1 MKRKTKRIFSL
12 LLALAV
18 MATMLTALPL
28 TGYAWDIDSGL
39 LTITDNKVIDMSK
52 LGITADLTG
61 LTTDKYLQG
70 YSAGWK
76 ANNGI
81 TVEGVEYPSALN
93 VKDITARAFAIKV
106 GGPCVVTAYGN
117 INGTRTVSIST
128 DYAKS
133 NVISTNDITTN
144 SYQVTTAKYTGTS
157 PQVLYFYSTDK
168 SDIRVN
174 MIDIK
179 FIRTD
184 PTLSISDSELL
195 VAPQNSKTLT
205 ATVENMGDLTA
216 DSVVWSSN
224 NEEVATVENGVVTGV
239 SLGTATITASITY
252 NDITYSK
259 TCEVTVSNSS
269 DVFVTLGH
277 PIKSLTLSQ
286 NGESKYVISAN
297 GIENIDF
304 GTYDVSYENNAP
316 MTYVGDNVP
325 ASLTVDAETTAF
337 TINTKLNT
345 LAETTFSDEVYEAIS
360 KSKSVKWG
368 ASGSTWYP
376 TSFGYLN
383 SLEQNNIFPVAGSV
397 DESKSDSVVYAT
409 VQGGKIH
416 SFGRN
421 GNFQF
426 NAGTKM
432 TVPVVPGSTV
442 TVINYSNDS
451 SGSNNNV
458 YTIDGV
464 QVGTLKS
471 DDAAQSSVYEYK
483 YVYTGT
489 ENGSVEIVGLSGGY
503 LSSVTV
509 TPPTYTGI
517 VLPDDMT
524 LNNGSKSPVT
534 ITVSEV
540 TEAYTDEYADVFG
553 ELKQY
558 TKEVGY
564 LNSEGNSAS
573 TDYTLV
579 QDGVY
584 KIYALANVSRNTNT
598 FVLKKGDETI
608 LDNVSPA
615 ESEKLAVES
624 NGQDVYVYSYVTGY
638 LSAGTYNLSFTS
650 VKSGASDLMALVMVP
665 YDKLLGGETDSGK
678 YTSADAQTKGVIRF
692 LQGYT
697 GVDVSGYGF
706 YFVDGDGEI
715 VKYEGA
721 DYKLESTAPM
731 TGGFYGDLD
740 AIPENYTNTYYAK
753 PFVNIDG
760 TMLYGDAIGGT
771 VDWGKEVDYPEVTE

>member
-286 NGESKYVISAN
+286 NGESKYVISA
-297 GIENIDF
+297 
-304 GTYDVSYENNAP
+304 
-316 MTYVGDNVP
+316 
-325 ASLTVDAETTAF
+325 
-337 TINTKLNT
+337 KRHR
-345 LAETTFSDEVYEAIS
+345 
-360 KSKSVKWG
+360 K
-368 ASGSTWYP
+368 
-376 TSFGYLN
+376 
-383 SLEQNNIFPVAGSV
+383 
-397 DESKSDSVVYAT
+397 
-409 VQGGKIH
+409 H
-416 SFGRN
+416 
-421 GNFQF
+421 
-426 NAGTKM
+426 
-432 TVPVVPGSTV
+432 
-442 TVINYSNDS
+442 
-451 SGSNNNV
+451 
-458 YTIDGV
+458 
-464 QVGTLKS
+464 
-471 DDAAQSSVYEYK
+471 
-483 YVYTGT
+483 
-489 ENGSVEIVGLSGGY
+489 
-503 LSSVTV
+503 
-509 TPPTYTGI
+509 
-517 VLPDDMT
+517 
-524 LNNGSKSPVT
+524 
-534 ITVSEV
+534 
-540 TEAYTDEYADVFG
+540 
-553 ELKQY
+553 
-558 TKEVGY
+558 
-564 LNSEGNSAS
+564 
-573 TDYTLV
+573 
-579 QDGVY
+579 
-584 KIYALANVSRNTNT
+584 
-598 FVLKKGDETI
+598 
-608 LDNVSPA
+608 
-615 ESEKLAVES
+615 
-624 NGQDVYVYSYVTGY
+624 
-638 LSAGTYNLSFTS
+638 
-650 VKSGASDLMALVMVP
+650 
-665 YDKLLGGETDSGK
+665 
-678 YTSADAQTKGVIRF
+678 
-692 LQGYT
+692 
-697 GVDVSGYGF
+697 
-706 YFVDGDGEI
+706 
-715 VKYEGA
+715 
-721 DYKLESTAPM
+721 
-731 TGGFYGDLD
+731 
-740 AIPENYTNTYYAK
+740 
-753 PFVNIDG
+753 
-760 TMLYGDAIGGT
+760 
-771 VDWGKEVDYPEVTE
+771 

>member
-1 MKRKTKRIFSL
+1 
-12 LLALAV
+12 
-18 MATMLTALPL
+18 
-28 TGYAWDIDSGL
+28 
-39 LTITDNKVIDMSK
+39 
-52 LGITADLTG
+52 
-61 LTTDKYLQG
+61 
-70 YSAGWK
+70 
-76 ANNGI
+76 
-81 TVEGVEYPSALN
+81 
-93 VKDITARAFAIKV
+93 
-106 GGPCVVTAYGN
+106 
-117 INGTRTVSIST
+117 
-128 DYAKS
+128 
-133 NVISTNDITTN
+133 
-144 SYQVTTAKYTGTS
+144 
-157 PQVLYFYSTDK
+157 
-168 SDIRVN
+168 

-224 NEEVATVENGVVTGV
+224 NEKVATVENGVVTGV

-509 TPPTYTGI
+509 TPVSYTH
-517 VLPDDMT
+517 LD
-524 LNNGSKSPVT
+524 
-534 ITVSEV
+534 
-540 TEAYTDEYADVFG
+540 
-553 ELKQY
+553 
-558 TKEVGY
+558 
-564 LNSEGNSAS
+564 
-573 TDYTLV
+573 
-579 QDGVY
+579 VY
-584 KIYALANVSRNTNT
+584 KRQ
-598 FVLKKGDETI
+598 F
-608 LDNVSPA
+608 
-615 ESEKLAVES
+615 
-624 NGQDVYVYSYVTGY
+624 
-638 LSAGTYNLSFTS
+638 YNLLY
-650 VKSGASDLMALVMVP
+650 VI
-665 YDKLLGGETDSGK
+665 LL
-678 YTSADAQTKGVIRF
+678 
-692 LQGYT
+692 
-697 GVDVSGYGF
+697 
-706 YFVDGDGEI
+706 
-715 VKYEGA
+715 
-721 DYKLESTAPM
+721 
-731 TGGFYGDLD
+731 
-740 AIPENYTNTYYAK
+740 
-753 PFVNIDG
+753 
-760 TMLYGDAIGGT
+760 
-771 VDWGKEVDYPEVTE
+771 